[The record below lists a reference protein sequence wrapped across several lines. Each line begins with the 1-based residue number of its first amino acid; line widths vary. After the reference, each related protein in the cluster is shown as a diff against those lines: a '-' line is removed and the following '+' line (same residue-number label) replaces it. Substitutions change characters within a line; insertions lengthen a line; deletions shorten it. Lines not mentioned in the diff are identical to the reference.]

1 MRILDP
7 LGEGGGSARRGGV
20 RWGSWGLVGLFMARS
35 RKDFSWY
42 GDGTSVGSDCGFNFG
57 DVGGKLASVVDGF
70 TDDAPPCLFG
80 DEGVDAFAV
89 SRDACDGVKAL

>member
-1 MRILDP
+1 MFGCERLYGGIGGGVRILDP

-20 RWGSWGLVGLFMARS
+20 WCGEGLVGLFIARS
-35 RKDFSWY
+35 RKDLSWY

-70 TDDAPPCLFG
+70 TDD
-80 DEGVDAFAV
+80 D
-89 SRDACDGVKAL
+89 